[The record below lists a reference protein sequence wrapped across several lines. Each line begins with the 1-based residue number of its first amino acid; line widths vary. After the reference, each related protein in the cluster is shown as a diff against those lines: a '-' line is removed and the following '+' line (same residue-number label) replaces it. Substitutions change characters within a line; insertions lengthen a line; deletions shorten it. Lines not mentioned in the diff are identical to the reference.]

1 MFKIQRSR
9 SGKNNFIED
18 LEVYINENKNNMPIN
33 KFLQYL
39 GLSLE
44 ADIRRTIRS
53 VSLTKLIMII
63 RSTIIK
69 SLMILIEICLNA
81 YF

>member
-9 SGKNNFIED
+9 NGKNNFVED

-33 KFLQYL
+33 KFLQIL
-39 GLSLE
+39 CLSLE

-53 VSLTKLIMII
+53 VSLTKLLMII
-63 RSTIIK
+63 SSTLIK
-69 SLMILIEICLNA
+69 SYPA
-81 YF
+81 